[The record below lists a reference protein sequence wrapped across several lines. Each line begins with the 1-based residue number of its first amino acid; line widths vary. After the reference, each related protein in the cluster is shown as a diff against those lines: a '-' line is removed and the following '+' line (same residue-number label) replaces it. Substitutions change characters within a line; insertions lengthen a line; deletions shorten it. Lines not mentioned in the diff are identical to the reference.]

1 MASQTHR
8 QHFLLF
14 PLMAQ
19 GHLIPMI
26 DVAHLLAQRGLI
38 VTLIMTPG
46 FAARFKPVLDRS
58 LSSGL
63 QIHLVE
69 LELPYEAA
77 GIPEDY
83 RHHLV
88 DTLPSPDLIF
98 KMFNAIEMLQ
108 PQVEQL
114 FHDLNP
120 RPSCI
125 ISDMCVCYTLDIAR
139 KFNVPRVV
147 FYCTSCLCLLCLHC
161 FKSLKNDSDEVDI
174 TKSSGGKFVLPGLP
188 DRLEYTK
195 GQLPTVSAHP
205 GLAGFFEK
213 CTGAEL
219 ASYGV
224 VVNSFEELEPAYAE
238 EYKKVRGYKRVWCI
252 GPVYL
257 CKKDHL
263 DLAQR
268 GNEAAVDSKNC
279 LEWLDKQEPSS
290 VVYACLGTLCNL
302 TPPKLKELALGLE
315 DSKRPFVWVIR
326 GSQLQE
332 LERWI
337 SEDKYEKRIEGR
349 GFLVRGWA
357 PQALILSHRSI
368 GGFLTHGGWN
378 STLEGISA
386 GVPLLVWPMFGD
398 QFCNERLVVDVAGAG
413 VGLGVE
419 DLAGSGAGEA
429 VVRVTKEDVKQGVE
443 ELMGD
448 GNEGRERRGR
458 VKELAEKA
466 KKAMGVGGSSS
477 QNLACLVQE
486 ILQLQQDVRNG
497 FGK

>member
-1 MASQTHR
+1 MASQSHR

-19 GHLIPMI
+19 GHVIPMI
-26 DVAHLLAQRGLI
+26 DVARLLAQQGLV

-46 FAARFKPVLDRS
+46 FAARSKPVLDRS
-58 LSSGL
+58 ISAGL

-69 LELPYEAA
+69 LELLYQAA

-88 DTLPSPDLIF
+88 DTLPSPDLIL

-125 ISDMCVCYTLDIAR
+125 ISDMCVCYTLDVAR

-161 FKSLKNDSDEVDI
+161 FRSLKNGSDEANI
-174 TKSSGGKFVLPGLP
+174 TKSCCEKFVLPGLP
-188 DRLEYTK
+188 DRLEFTE
-195 GQLPTVSAHP
+195 QQFPTVPAHP
-205 GLAGFFEK
+205 GLAEFFEK
-213 CTGAEL
+213 CTVAEL

-224 VVNSFEELEPAYAE
+224 IVNSFEELEPAYAE
-238 EYKKVRGYKRVWCI
+238 EYKKVRGHKRVWCI

-257 CKKDHL
+257 CNKDHL

-268 GNEAAVDSKNC
+268 GNEAAVDSKKC
-279 LEWLDKQEPSS
+279 LEWLDTQEPSS

-302 TPPKLKELALGLE
+302 TPPELKELALGLE
-315 DSKRPFVWVIR
+315 GSKRPFVWVIR

-337 SEDKYEKRIEGR
+337 SDDKYDQRIEGR

-357 PQALILSHRSI
+357 PQALILSHPSI

-378 STLEGISA
+378 STLEGICA
-386 GVPLLVWPMFGD
+386 GVPLLTWPMFGD
-398 QFCNERLVVDVAGAG
+398 QFCNERLAVEVAMIG

-419 DLAGSGAGEA
+419 DPAGSGEGGA
-429 VVRVTKEDVKQGVE
+429 VARVRREDVKEGVE

-448 GNEGRERRGR
+448 GNGGRERRGR

-466 KKAMGVGGSSS
+466 EKAMEVGGSSS
-477 QNLACLVQE
+477 RSLARLVRE
-486 ILQLQQDVRNG
+486 ILQLQQHV
-497 FGK
+497 